1 MSLDGP
7 WIWIR
12 SWDIDLT
19 ACNLDQQLKL
29 FVSRHSA
36 TFSDIVKGRRG
47 TEGAPLYSQTSRL
60 PEEAPA
66 FARPQLSICPWHS
79 NVVGSNDACS
89 NLIAK
94 GWLGSG
100 QRALHHRGDI
110 LETLV
115 LLNPSDKSICDELR
129 NLITDSS
136 RHKLLIFAGPFVEE
150 TGELVLQTGTFTLRD
165 FIQVFADK
173 VVGEFLSSADPS
185 AKTSMTV
192 VCPDFGVW
200 KDSRLGE
207 HNLLDFIDLQFNPG
221 CVLPEMEGLQ
231 EFIEYLS
238 ESLDPPPPFDLLE
251 PPSTVG
257 FLKLSKPCCYIFPG
271 GRGDSAFF
279 AVNGFNMLVNGGS
292 NPRSSFWKL
301 VRHLDR
307 IDSILVTHIGTDSL
321 PGVNSLLQRK
331 LAEMEEDPSTH
342 GSQNDDWV
350 KNLISP
356 ELGVMF
362 LNASEKL
369 KTIEGDSGILKSC
382 DEGSLALQYL
392 DKLGIKPSP
401 LYRDAG
407 PKAEPTILFQ
417 KMGVGRLDMYVLN
430 PVKGSKELEFLMHQ
444 WCGNGYPKGLELPL
458 QCFTSVCALLVWH
471 PVNPTEKIV
480 RVLFPG
486 CTPPSKILEGLEKV
500 KHLEFLK
507 HPVVTQKDLES
518 LSSSAPL
525 KQKRTESQESLKSGS
540 RLSLTE
546 PGMPVAKEKRE
557 LKLVNVRDRPKAPSE
572 TSKGSVEEERTKD
585 ARSKLESS
593 TERLKQDVR
602 PKLLK
607 ERQTPKKDV
616 KKEEKKLAQKE
627 DLAQEKDVTKK
638 ESKILKKEGKV
649 DPPRKEVKREETK
662 KDVKVEEKVATK
674 QPIRK
679 LPASEFKRPQTKM
692 GSVRKSIPT
701 LRKDTE
707 KPKMKLSKEA
717 VGTQKTPGGIKG
729 GLSDVSKSASE
740 NGMQEMERLRRSPRQ
755 GPLGAESTDE
765 GITTAESEL
774 EPSPLDGM
782 GCHGDGPESAENGL
796 GVEGDPESPQ
806 PFRHLEAGSP
816 LKGIGPP
823 SPLVKTPK
831 SDRSVNLELTPTDIQ
846 GGLNHCPEAEEACG
860 SSEEKTL
867 EMMSPSSSAA
877 ASAGHTPFHQSPVED
892 AIMAE
897 EPVAIINA
905 WRPDSSISGSR
916 ASRDNSSSS
925 QERPSGCLSPSLFRD
940 DVPDVSPTI
949 TTPSLP
955 AEVGSPHSTE
965 VDESLSISFE
975 QVLPPVSEF
984 PQEEVGNVRAGG
996 LTPELEGPLGK
1007 GGLSLP
1013 VRPCHHH
1020 HSSAQR
1026 LDGHALPRSGH
1037 RSDSP
1042 HDVDLCLVS
1051 PCEFEH
1057 PKSERSPSV
1066 NFSPRDMSNSS
1077 DFSQELTK
1085 PLSHRKGPRGC
1096 KPHALMDE
1104 TPPTSFS
1111 ESLPTLSDSDILP
1124 ATEECPSI
1132 TADGGLDSDE
1142 EPENLARTCD
1152 PLPAPLKD
1160 PCPLPAQPG
1169 ICMVDPEKEGPAKA
1183 KRTPSRV
1190 SSAPP
1195 KADTL
1200 KTSAPSSKTKAS
1212 LADKARLPTL
1222 GKKEPL
1228 ASRAGG
1234 DARAPLVTRRPLSGA
1249 GRQSPAG
1256 TKSAPPCSPVHLEL
1270 AYIPGA
1276 ASAQQVGEDF
1286 FRLIRSQCYVIS
1298 GEDHIKEGV
1307 MRGILDALLSGKQ
1320 HWASDSQVTLIPTFD
1335 SQAMHEW
1342 YLETLERQRE
1352 LGVTVLG
1359 STSTV
1364 AMQDESF
1371 PACKVEF

>member
-1 MSLDGP
+1 
-7 WIWIR
+7 
-12 SWDIDLT
+12 
-19 ACNLDQQLKL
+19 
-29 FVSRHSA
+29 
-36 TFSDIVKGRRG
+36 
-47 TEGAPLYSQTSRL
+47 
-60 PEEAPA
+60 
-66 FARPQLSICPWHS
+66 
-79 NVVGSNDACS
+79 
-89 NLIAK
+89 
-94 GWLGSG
+94 
-100 QRALHHRGDI
+100 
-110 LETLV
+110 
-115 LLNPSDKSICDELR
+115 
-129 NLITDSS
+129 
-136 RHKLLIFAGPFVEE
+136 
-150 TGELVLQTGTFTLRD
+150 
-165 FIQVFADK
+165 
-173 VVGEFLSSADPS
+173 
-185 AKTSMTV
+185 MTV

-238 ESLDPPPPFDLLE
+238 ESLDPPPPFDFLE

-307 IDSILVTHIGTDSL
+307 IDSILVTHVGTDTL

-331 LAEMEEDPSTH
+331 LAEIEEDPSAH

-356 ELGVMF
+356 ELGVVF

-382 DEGSLALQYL
+382 DEGSLALRYL
-392 DKLGIKPSP
+392 DKLGIKPNP
-401 LYRDAG
+401 LYRSAG

-430 PVKGSKELEFLMHQ
+430 PVKGSKELEFLLQQ

-458 QCFTSVCALLVWH
+458 QCLTSICALLVWH
-471 PVNPTEKIV
+471 PVNPAEKIV

-500 KHLEFLK
+500 KHLEFLR

-518 LSSSAPL
+518 FSSSASL
-525 KQKRTESQESLKSGS
+525 KQKRTESQESLRSSS

-546 PGMPVAKEKRE
+546 LGMPVSKEKRE
-557 LKLVNVRDRPKAPSE
+557 LKPVNVRDRPKAPSE
-572 TSKGSVEEERTKD
+572 TSKGSVEEERTKE

-593 TERLKQDVR
+593 AERLKQDVR
-602 PKLLK
+602 PKSLK

-616 KKEEKKLAQKE
+616 KKEEKKPVPKE
-627 DLAQEKDVTKK
+627 DLGQEKDVAKK
-638 ESKILKKEGKV
+638 ESRAPKKEAKAEL
-649 DPPRKEVKREETK
+649 PRKETKREETK
-662 KDVKVEEKVATK
+662 KDVKAEEKVAK
-674 QPIRK
+674 QPVRK
-679 LPASEFKRPQTKM
+679 LPAAEVKRAQTKV

-701 LRKDTE
+701 LKKDTE
-707 KPKMKLSKEA
+707 KPKTKLSKEA
-717 VGTQKTPGGIKG
+717 AGAQKTPGSAKG
-729 GLSDVSKSASE
+729 GHSDVSKSSSE
-740 NGMQEMERLRRSPRQ
+740 NGMQEFERQRGSSRQ
-755 GPLGAESTDE
+755 GTLGAESTDE

-782 GCHGDGPESAENGL
+782 GCHGDGPQSAENGL
-796 GVEGDPESPQ
+796 GAGGDPESPQ
-806 PFRHLEAGSP
+806 PLRHLEAGSP

-831 SDRSVNLELTPTDIQ
+831 SDRSVNLELTPTDLHE
-846 GGLNHCPEAEEACG
+846 GLNHCPEAEEACG

-867 EMMSPSSSAA
+867 EMMSPSSSAPV
-877 ASAGHTPFHQSPVED
+877 STGHTPFHQSPVED

-897 EPVAIINA
+897 EPAAIINS
-905 WRPDSSISGSR
+905 WRPDGSVSGSR

-996 LTPELEGPLGK
+996 LNPDPEGPLGK

-1020 HSSAQR
+1020 HHHSSAQR
-1026 LDGHALPRSGH
+1026 LDGHVLPRSGH

-1077 DFSQELTK
+1077 DPSQELTK
-1085 PLSHRKGPRGC
+1085 PLGHRKGPRGR
-1096 KPHALMDE
+1096 KSHALIDE

-1111 ESLPTLSDSDILP
+1111 ESLPTLSDSDIPP

-1169 ICMVDPEKEGPAKA
+1169 ICMVDPEKEGPAKV

-1195 KADTL
+1195 KADTS
-1200 KTSAPSSKTKAS
+1200 KVSASSSKTKAS
-1212 LADKARLPTL
+1212 PASITDRARLPTL
-1222 GKKEPL
+1222 GKNEPL

-1234 DARAPLVTRRPLSGA
+1234 DTRASFTARRPLSGA

-1256 TKSAPPCSPVHLEL
+1256 KRILPWTWGE
-1270 AYIPGA
+1270 GG
-1276 ASAQQVGEDF
+1276 VG
-1286 FRLIRSQCYVIS
+1286 
-1298 GEDHIKEGV
+1298 GV
-1307 MRGILDALLSGKQ
+1307 ARRVQ
-1320 HWASDSQVTLIPTFD
+1320 
-1335 SQAMHEW
+1335 E
-1342 YLETLERQRE
+1342 
-1352 LGVTVLG
+1352 
-1359 STSTV
+1359 
-1364 AMQDESF
+1364 
-1371 PACKVEF
+1371 

>member
-1 MSLDGP
+1 MAASAGVAGGPPRFSLLVVFGTGGGRP
-7 WIWIR
+7 GLRRAVLGTVRAGIR

-36 TFSDIVKGRRG
+36 TFSDIVKG
-47 TEGAPLYSQTSRL
+47 
-60 PEEAPA
+60 
-66 FARPQLSICPWHS
+66 
-79 NVVGSNDACS
+79 
-89 NLIAK
+89 
-94 GWLGSG
+94 

-129 NLITDSS
+129 SLITDSS
-136 RHKLLIFAGPFVEE
+136 QHKLLIFAGPCVEE
-150 TGELVLQTGTFTLRD
+150 TGELVLQTGTFALQD

-173 VVGEFLSSADPS
+173 AVGEFLSSANPS
-185 AKTSMTV
+185 AKTCLTV

-207 HNLLDFIDLQFNPG
+207 HNLLDFIDLRFNPG
-221 CVLPEMEGLQ
+221 YVLPEMEGLQ

-238 ESLDPPPPFDLLE
+238 ESLDPPSPFDLLE

-279 AVNGFNMLVNGGS
+279 AVNGFNILVNGGS

-342 GSQNDDWV
+342 GSQNDDWA

-356 ELGVMF
+356 ELGVVF

-392 DKLGIKPSP
+392 DKLGIKLSP
-401 LYRDAG
+401 LYRDVG

-430 PVKGSKELEFLMHQ
+430 PVKGSKELEFLTQQ

-458 QCFTSVCALLVWH
+458 QCLTSICALLVWH

-507 HPVVTQKDLES
+507 HPVVTQKDLDS
-518 LSSSAPL
+518 FSSSTPL

-546 PGMPVAKEKRE
+546 PSAPVSKEKRE
-557 LKLVNVRDRPKAPSE
+557 LKPVNVRDRPKAPSE
-572 TSKGSVEEERTKD
+572 TSKGSIEEERTKD
-585 ARSKLESS
+585 ARSKLLSS

-607 ERQTPKKDV
+607 ERQIPKKEV
-616 KKEEKKLAQKE
+616 KKEEKKPSPKE
-627 DLAQEKDVTKK
+627 DAGQDKDVTKK
-638 ESKILKKEGKV
+638 ESKMVKKEGKV
-649 DPPRKEVKREETK
+649 DPPRREIKREETK
-662 KDVKVEEKVATK
+662 KDGMMEEKVTK
-674 QPIRK
+674 QPVRK
-679 LPASEFKRPQTKM
+679 LPAAEGKRPLTKM
-692 GSVRKSIPT
+692 GSVKKSIPT
-701 LRKDTE
+701 LKKDME
-707 KPKMKLSKEA
+707 KPKTKLSKETA
-717 VGTQKTPGGIKG
+717 GTPKTSGGAKG
-729 GLSDVSKSASE
+729 GRSDVSKSSSE
-740 NGMQEMERLRRSPRQ
+740 NGIQEMERPRESSRQ
-755 GPLGAESTDE
+755 GPLGADSTDE

-782 GCHGDGPESAENGL
+782 GCHGNGPESAENGL
-796 GVEGDPESPQ
+796 GVGGDPESPQ
-806 PFRHLEAGSP
+806 PFRHLEASSP

-823 SPLVKTPK
+823 SPLAKTPK
-831 SDRSVNLELTPTDIQ
+831 SDRSVNFELTPTDIRE
-846 GGLNHCPEAEEACG
+846 GLNHCPEGEEACG

-867 EMMSPSSSAA
+867 EMMSPSSSTP

-897 EPVAIINA
+897 EPVAIINT
-905 WRPDSSISGSR
+905 WKPDGSISGSR

-925 QERPSGCLSPSLFRD
+925 QERPSGCLSPSLLRD
-940 DVPDVSPTI
+940 DVADVSPTI

-975 QVLPPVSEF
+975 QVLPPV
-984 PQEEVGNVRAGG
+984 
-996 LTPELEGPLGK
+996 TPLSK

-1020 HSSAQR
+1020 HHHSSAQR
-1026 LDGHALPRSGH
+1026 LDGHVLPQSGR

-1085 PLSHRKGPRGC
+1085 PLSHRKGPRGR
-1096 KPHALMDE
+1096 KPHALIDE

-1111 ESLPTLSDSDILP
+1111 ESLPTLSDSDIPP

-1132 TADGGLDSDE
+1132 TADGGLDSDD
-1142 EPENLARTCD
+1142 EPESLARTCD

-1183 KRTPSRV
+1183 KRAPSRV

-1195 KADTL
+1195 KVDTPKAL
-1200 KTSAPSSKTKAS
+1200 ALSSRTKTSSAGS
-1212 LADKARLPTL
+1212 ADKARLPTF
-1222 GKKEPL
+1222 GRNEPL

-1234 DARAPLVTRRPLSGA
+1234 DTRAPLSARRPLSGA

-1256 TKSAPPCSPVHLEL
+1256 TKSALPCPPVYLEL

-1276 ASAQQVGEDF
+1276 ASSPKVDEDF
-1286 FRLIRSQCYVIS
+1286 FRRVRSQCYVIS
-1298 GEDHIKEGV
+1298 GEDHIKEGI

-1342 YLETLERQRE
+1342 YLETLERQQE

-1364 AMQDESF
+1364 AMQDDCF

>member
-1 MSLDGP
+1 MAASVGGAGGPPRFSLLVVFGAGGGRAGLRRAVLGAVRAG
-7 WIWIR
+7 IR

-36 TFSDIVKGRRG
+36 TFSDIVKG
-47 TEGAPLYSQTSRL
+47 
-60 PEEAPA
+60 
-66 FARPQLSICPWHS
+66 
-79 NVVGSNDACS
+79 
-89 NLIAK
+89 
-94 GWLGSG
+94 

-110 LETLV
+110 LESLV

-136 RHKLLIFAGPFVEE
+136 RNKLLIFAGPCVEE
-150 TGELVLQTGTFTLRD
+150 TGELVLQTGTFALRD

-173 VVGEFLSSADPS
+173 AVGEFLSSADPS
-185 AKTSMTV
+185 AKTSLTV

-207 HNLLDFIDLQFNPG
+207 HNLLDFIDLRFNPS

-238 ESLDPPPPFDLLE
+238 ESLDPQSPFDLLE

-279 AVNGFNMLVNGGS
+279 AVNGFNVLVNGGS

-331 LAEMEEDPSTH
+331 LVEMEEDPSTQ
-342 GSQNDDWV
+342 GAQNDDWV

-356 ELGVMF
+356 ELGVVF

-369 KTIEGDSGILKSC
+369 KTIEGNSGILKSC

-401 LYRDAG
+401 LYRGVG
-407 PKAEPTILFQ
+407 PKAEPTVLFQ

-430 PVKGSKELEFLMHQ
+430 PVKGSKELEFLTQQ

-458 QCFTSVCALLVWH
+458 QCVTSICALLVWH
-471 PVNPTEKIV
+471 PVSPTEKIV

-486 CTPPSKILEGLEKV
+486 CTPHSKILEGLEKV
-500 KHLEFLK
+500 RHLEFLK
-507 HPVVTQKDLES
+507 YPVITQKDLES
-518 LSSSAPL
+518 FSSSTQL
-525 KQKRTESQESLKSGS
+525 KQKRTESQESLKSAS

-546 PGMPVAKEKRE
+546 PSVPVSKEKRE
-557 LKLVNVRDRPKAPSE
+557 LKPASIRDRPKAPSE
-572 TSKGSVEEERTKD
+572 TSKGSVEEERTKE

-593 TERLKQDVR
+593 VERLKQDVR
-602 PKLLK
+602 PKLPK
-607 ERQTPKKDV
+607 ERQIPKKDV
-616 KKEEKKLAQKE
+616 KKEEKKPAPKTEPGQ
-627 DLAQEKDVTKK
+627 DKDVTKK
-638 ESKILKKEGKV
+638 ETKMLKKEV
-649 DPPRKEVKREETK
+649 DPPRREIKREETK
-662 KDVKVEEKVATK
+662 KDVKMEEKVTK
-674 QPIRK
+674 QPARK
-679 LPASEFKRPQTKM
+679 IPSAEVKRPQTKM

-701 LRKDTE
+701 LKKDLE
-707 KPKMKLSKEA
+707 KPKTKLSKDA
-717 VGTQKTPGGIKG
+717 ASTQKPPGGTKG
-729 GLSDVSKSASE
+729 GNSDVSKSSPE
-740 NGMQEMERLRRSPRQ
+740 NGMQDLERPRGNSRR

-782 GCHGDGPESAENGL
+782 GCHGNGPECAGNCLSVGA
-796 GVEGDPESPQ
+796 DPESPQ
-806 PFRHLEAGSP
+806 PFRHLEASSP
-816 LKGIGPP
+816 LKGMGPP
-823 SPLVKTPK
+823 SPLAKTPK
-831 SDRSVNLELTPTDIQ
+831 SDRSVNFELTPTDIRR
-846 GGLNHCPEAEEACG
+846 GLNHCPETEEACG

-867 EMMSPSSSAA
+867 EMMSPSSSAP
-877 ASAGHTPFHQSPVED
+877 ASAGHTPFHMSPVED

-897 EPVAIINA
+897 EPVANINA
-905 WRPDSSISGSR
+905 WRTDGSVSCSR

-925 QERPSGCLSPSLFRD
+925 QERQSACLSPSLFRD
-940 DVPDVSPTI
+940 DIPDVSPTI

-975 QVLPPVSEF
+975 QVLPPVNEF
-984 PQEEVGNVRAGG
+984 PQEEVGNVHAGG
-996 LTPELEGPLGK
+996 LTPEPEVSLGK

-1020 HSSAQR
+1020 HHHSSAQR
-1026 LDGHALPRSGH
+1026 LDGHVLSRSGR

-1085 PLSHRKGPRGC
+1085 PLAHRKGPRGR
-1096 KPHALMDE
+1096 KPHPLIDE

-1142 EPENLARTCD
+1142 EPESLARTCD
-1152 PLPAPLKD
+1152 PLPVPLKD

-1169 ICMVDPEKEGPAKA
+1169 ICMVDPEKEGAAKA
-1183 KRTPSRV
+1183 KRAPSRV
-1190 SSAPP
+1190 NSAPP
-1195 KADTL
+1195 KADTA
-1200 KTSAPSSKTKAS
+1200 KASAPASKTKAS
-1212 LADKARLPTL
+1212 SSSLVDKGRLPSL
-1222 GKKEPL
+1222 GKSESS
-1228 ASRAGG
+1228 ASRASG
-1234 DARAPLVTRRPLSGA
+1234 DARSLLAARRPLSGA

-1256 TKSAPPCSPVHLEL
+1256 TKSALPCPPVYLEL

-1276 ASAQQVGEDF
+1276 ASAQKVDEDF
-1286 FRLIRSQCYVIS
+1286 FRRVRSQCYVIS

-1342 YLETLERQRE
+1342 YLETLDRQQE

>member
-1 MSLDGP
+1 MAASVGGAGGPPHFSLLVVFGAGGSRP
-7 WIWIR
+7 GLRRAVLGAVRGGIR

-36 TFSDIVKGRRG
+36 TFSDIVKG
-47 TEGAPLYSQTSRL
+47 
-60 PEEAPA
+60 
-66 FARPQLSICPWHS
+66 
-79 NVVGSNDACS
+79 
-89 NLIAK
+89 
-94 GWLGSG
+94 

-115 LLNPSDKSICDELR
+115 LLNPSDKSIRDELR

-136 RHKLLIFAGPFVEE
+136 RHKLLIFAGPCVEE
-150 TGELVLQTGTFTLRD
+150 TGELVLQTGTFALRD

-173 VVGEFLSSADPS
+173 AVGEFLSSADPS

-207 HNLLDFIDLQFNPG
+207 HNLLDFIDLQFNPS

-257 FLKLSKPCCYIFPG
+257 FLKLSRPCCYIFPG

-356 ELGVMF
+356 ELGVVF

-369 KTIEGDSGILKSC
+369 KTIEGDSEILKSC

-417 KMGVGRLDMYVLN
+417 KMGVGRLDMYILN
-430 PVKGSKELEFLMHQ
+430 PVKGSKELEFLMQQ

-458 QCFTSVCALLVWH
+458 QCLTSVCALLVWH
-471 PVNPTEKIV
+471 PVNPREKIV

-486 CTPPSKILEGLEKV
+486 CTPPNKILEGLEKV
-500 KHLEFLK
+500 RHLEFLR

-518 LSSSAPL
+518 FSSSTPL

-546 PGMPVAKEKRE
+546 PSLSVSKEKRE
-557 LKLVNVRDRPKAPSE
+557 LKPLNARDRPKAPSE
-572 TSKGSVEEERTKD
+572 TSKGSVEEERTKE

-593 TERLKQDVR
+593 TEKLKQDVR

-607 ERQTPKKDV
+607 EWQIPKKEV
-616 KKEEKKLAQKE
+616 KKEEKKLAPKE
-627 DLAQEKDVTKK
+627 DLGQEKDVTKK
-638 ESKILKKEGKV
+638 DSKILKKEGKAN
-649 DPPRKEVKREETK
+649 PPRKDIKREETK
-662 KDVKVEEKVATK
+662 KDVKVEEKVTK
-674 QPIRK
+674 QPVRK
-679 LPASEFKRPQTKM
+679 LAAAEVKRPQTKT

-701 LRKDTE
+701 LKKDTE

-717 VGTQKTPGGIKG
+717 AGTQKTSAGSKG
-729 GLSDVSKSASE
+729 RSEVSKSSSE
-740 NGMQEMERLRRSPRQ
+740 NGMQEMERLLGSSRQ
-755 GPLGAESTDE
+755 GPLGAESTDK
-765 GITTAESEL
+765 GITMAESEL
-774 EPSPLDGM
+774 EPSPLDGV

-796 GVEGDPESPQ
+796 GVGGDPESPQ

-846 GGLNHCPEAEEACG
+846 EGLNHCPEAEEACG

-867 EMMSPSSSAA
+867 EMMSPSSSAP

-897 EPVAIINA
+897 EPVAIINS
-905 WRPDSSISGSR
+905 WRPDGSISGSR

-940 DVPDVSPTI
+940 DIPDVSPTI

-984 PQEEVGNVRAGG
+984 PQEEVGNVHAGG
-996 LTPELEGPLGK
+996 LTPEPDGPLGK

-1020 HSSAQR
+1020 HHHSSAQR
-1026 LDGHALPRSGH
+1026 LDGHVLPRSGH

-1066 NFSPRDMSNSS
+1066 HFSPRDMSNSS
-1077 DFSQELTK
+1077 DFSQESTK
-1085 PLSHRKGPRGC
+1085 PLAHRKGPRGR
-1096 KPHALMDE
+1096 KPYALIDE

-1142 EPENLARTCD
+1142 EPENLVRPCD

-1183 KRTPSRV
+1183 KRTPARV
-1190 SSAPP
+1190 NSAPP
-1195 KADTL
+1195 KADIPKAL
-1200 KTSAPSSKTKAS
+1200 APSSKTKAS
-1212 LADKARLPTL
+1212 PADKARLPTL
-1222 GKKEPL
+1222 GKNEPL

-1234 DARAPLVTRRPLSGA
+1234 DARAPLATRRPLSGA

-1256 TKSAPPCSPVHLEL
+1256 AKSALPCLPVYLEL
-1270 AYIPGA
+1270 AYIPGS
-1276 ASAQQVGEDF
+1276 ASAQKVDEDF

-1307 MRGILDALLSGKQ
+1307 MRSILDALLSGKQ